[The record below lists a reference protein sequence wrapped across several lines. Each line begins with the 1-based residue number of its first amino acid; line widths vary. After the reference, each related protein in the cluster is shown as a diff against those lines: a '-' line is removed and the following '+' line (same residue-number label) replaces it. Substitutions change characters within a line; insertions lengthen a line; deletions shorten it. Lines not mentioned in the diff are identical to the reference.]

1 VHDQS
6 EALAFQLLGPVEAV
20 RNGRPVPL
28 GSPQQRAVLALL
40 LLREGR
46 ALAMPE
52 LIAGMWEG
60 EPPRTAR
67 GTVLT
72 YVSRLRA
79 LLEPDRGSRQA
90 GRVLLSVPG
99 GYALRAP
106 HATVDATL
114 FAREAAD
121 LSGPP
126 QDVHDR
132 LTRALGRWRGG
143 ALAGVPGP
151 GAQRHRDHL
160 EELHRQTRQA
170 LYDSALKLG
179 RHLESVP
186 ELRLLNAEFPFSTQP
201 CALLMLA
208 LYRAGR
214 QAEALEEYA
223 RTRRLIR
230 AELGVEPD
238 RELVLLQRRILAA
251 DPTLAAPATG
261 PEPGP
266 GPGPEPMRARTPVPR
281 RTWAGADSGARPVRA
296 AGVSPYAAGATAHW
310 QDPRPRP
317 QQLPT
322 DAQDFTGREDSVR
335 ALVAVLSREEAAA
348 GSVPAP
354 GTAATMCHAVVV
366 CVLTGTAGVGKTALA
381 VHAAH
386 RLAAEFPDGRLYA
399 DLGGGGSPVDPASV
413 LADFLAALGTPP
425 DRIPPDL
432 DRRAALFR
440 TVLADRRALVVL
452 DNAHDTEQVRPLL
465 PGTAGSAAL
474 VTSRARDLILPGAHR
489 FDVELPTRGEA
500 RSLLAAIVGPERVAA
515 EPEAAGRLVEACGR
529 LPLAVRIVAS
539 RLAARPGRS
548 LTALAGR
555 LTDERLRLDELRI
568 GNLAVESSFRLGH
581 AALTE
586 DAARAF
592 RLLSL
597 TGATDFPLSAAAALL
612 GTDEHTAEYLAET
625 LVDAGLL
632 ESHTRGRYRFHD
644 LLRLYGRRCA
654 ERTESAQERGAALL
668 RLLEML
674 RTQAVR
680 AARTAVPEDVPDT
693 WLPGAGRVGPLLA
706 GTEEAR
712 EWFGTEHALLTVTL
726 EQCLLLHEG
735 PAMRGAVELLGL
747 IAVSGY
753 FTGRAHYREVR
764 RVAGLAAERAL
775 EHRDGRCRARAL
787 HTRAWL
793 AFLTARY
800 EAAETDARTALA
812 IAAQTGDDQRQ
823 HMTGG
828 LLAMIL
834 RATDRPEEAE
844 RAQRTASRF
853 AGDPQQPGSPAA
865 VVGYVA
871 RLYTALGSVQRQL
884 PVATGALYPADAT
897 GQAWNAKDDL
907 VKPGG
912 SPRG

>member
-1 VHDQS
+1 M
-6 EALAFQLLGPVEAV
+6 EAV
-20 RNGRPVPL
+20 RDGRPVPL

-52 LIAGMWEG
+52 LIDGMWEG

-79 LLEPDRGSRQA
+79 LLEPDRDSREA

-114 FAREAAD
+114 FAQEAAD

-132 LTRALGRWRGG
+132 LSRALGRWRGG

-151 GAQRHRDHL
+151 GARRHRDRL

-186 ELRLLNAEFPFSTQP
+186 ELRLLNAEFPFSARP

-238 RELVLLQRRILAA
+238 RELVLLHQRILAA
-251 DPTLAAPATG
+251 DPTLAAPAAE
-261 PEPGP
+261 PEPT
-266 GPGPEPMRARTPVPR
+266 RARTPEPV
-281 RTWAGADSGARPVRA
+281 RTRSTAGSDARPVRGG
-296 AGVSPYAAGATAHW
+296 GVPPYAAGAATPW
-310 QDPRPRP
+310 QGPQPHP
-317 QQLPT
+317 QQLPA
-322 DAQDFTGREDSVR
+322 DAPDFTGRQESVQ
-335 ALVAVLSREEAAA
+335 ALTAVLSRQETTAE
-348 GSVPAP
+348 SVPAP
-354 GTAATMCHAVVV
+354 GPTAATSHAVVV

-489 FDVELPTRGEA
+489 FDVELPTRFEA
-500 RSLLAAIVGPERVAA
+500 RSLMAAIVGPERVAA

-548 LTALAGR
+548 LTALAVR

-568 GNLAVESSFRLGH
+568 GNLAVESSFRLGYT
-581 AALTE
+581 ALTE

-597 TGATDFPLSAAAALL
+597 TGAPDFPLSAATALL
-612 GTDEHTAEYLAET
+612 GTDEHAAEDLAET

-654 ERTESAQERGAALL
+654 ERTESAPEQGAALL

-693 WLPGAGRVGPLLA
+693 WLPGADRAGPLLA

-735 PAMRGAVELLGL
+735 RAMRGAVELLGL

-764 RVAGLAAERAL
+764 RVAGLAADRAL
-775 EHRDGRCRARAL
+775 EHRDDRYRARAL
-787 HTRAWL
+787 HIRAWL

-812 IAAQTGDDQRQ
+812 IAAETGDDQRQ

-853 AGDPQQPGSPAA
+853 AGDPEQPGSPAA

-884 PVATGALYPADAT
+884 PEGSGAPRSADAT
-897 GQAWNAKDDL
+897 GQ
-907 VKPGG
+907 PGNG
-912 SPRG
+912 RS